1 MKISIS
7 RWISGLLLSAFYLL
21 GFTPSASAEQ
31 TETIIQPIRVGLPL
45 AAQTE
50 DGAGCKAGSDM
61 IDQDARDYTDL
72 LAARF
77 NTDVTLCLT
86 ETFADLAELAELEEV
101 NFVWLDQERALPLLD
116 AWRPALTL
124 REPTNLG
131 RAPFALFFAPATNG
145 AATLA
150 DVSLAD
156 IGFLGRP
163 PEALNIDLAKRLL
176 SDYGVAGDY
185 SAAPRRF
192 ATYADLMDAIETG
205 EVRAGILEGGTWGR
219 ACGVLDPASTFC
231 DHLDTLI
238 YDRPRAIEAFMI
250 PLTTDQERHFRL
262 IGVHIALHIENP
274 EIFAWLSQSKGP
286 EYEPTEGA
294 AMRPKSANT
303 AIAY

>member
-1 MKISIS
+1 MNIAIS
-7 RWISGLLLSAFYLL
+7 RWISGWLLYAFCLL
-21 GFTPSASAEQ
+21 GFAPAAIAQQADFTPQS
-31 TETIIQPIRVGLPL
+31 IRVGLPL
-45 AAQTE
+45 AGQTE
-50 DGAGCKAGSDM
+50 DGAGCKAGSEV
-61 IDQDARDYTDL
+61 IDQNARDYVDM

-86 ETFADLAELAELEEV
+86 ETYADLAELAGREEV

-116 AWRPALTL
+116 SWRPMLTL
-124 REPTNLG
+124 REHTDLG
-131 RAPFALFFAPATNG
+131 RAPLVLFSAS
-145 AATLA
+145 AANEVKSFA
-150 DVSLAD
+150 DVNLAD

-192 ATYADLMDAIETG
+192 ATYADLMDAVETG

-231 DHLDTLI
+231 DHLNALI

-250 PLTTDQERHFRL
+250 PLTTDKERHFRL

-274 EIFAWLSQSKGP
+274 DVFAWLSQSKGP
-286 EYEPTEGA
+286 EYEPTEA
-294 AMRPKSANT
+294 DAMRPKSANT
-303 AIAY
+303 AIAF